1 MYTNVIVNVLYNSAI
16 YIKHMYYKEKF
27 AQNPQQKVE
36 MTSLNPHGLIFKEP
50 ILVL

>member
-27 AQNPQQKVE
+27 AQNPQQKSGDDKSE
-36 MTSLNPHGLIFKEP
+36 SSWLDI
-50 ILVL
+50 